1 MVVSQSAVE
10 PSHEPELNKVGPS
23 SSFSGTGEVS
33 VKFEKEVTG
42 GDTGAELDIGGD
54 DAVAAGGPVSNGT
67 ANFQLSSQ
75 LTWFADDRSLLGV
88 HKLPPDISSFHKL
101 ELSSGQRRFNKLS
114 DISSSN
120 KLDSPSS
127 QLRLEKS
134 KTERPRRN
142 NILAEDASQIFNKN
156 MSVHEKLKLLNRIAT
171 VKNDG
176 TVEFEIPADVEPSA
190 YVAGSG
196 KVQNACND
204 DPAGS
209 AEPLCI
215 PPLQIAM
222 LIVGTRGDVQPFV
235 AIGKP
240 LQEHGHRVRL
250 ATHSNFKEF
259 VLTAGL
265 EFYPLG
271 GDPKVLAEYMVKN
284 KGFLPSGPSEIPVQR
299 SQMKD
304 IINSLLPACKEPDLD
319 TGIPFRAEA
328 IIANPPAYGRKKLK
342 LRPVTYLSGSQ
353 GSESD
358 IPHGYIWSP
367 HLVPKPKDWG
377 PKIDVVGFCFL
388 DLASN
393 YEPPVEL
400 VNWLKAGRSQSTLGL
415 PVQQPEK
422 MTQIIV
428 QALEMTGQRGIIN
441 KGWVG
446 LGNYEFVIHHGG
458 AGTTAAGLKAA
469 CPTTIVPFF
478 GDQPFWGERVHA
490 RGVGPS
496 PIPVD
501 QFTLPKLVDAIKF
514 MLDPK
519 VKERAVE
526 LAKAMEKEDG
536 VDGAVK
542 AFLRHLPREK
552 PESDPPHPSSGLF
565 SIQTALSLLHKELL
579 LFPFVLTA
587 HMQPALNSHTGYSSY
602 RSFPLVRFILVFDE
616 YAEPS
621 RTTNCNTIKHLKQ
634 THLQILING
643 LKDNNFLLHTL
654 ITVSANLISLDYAF
668 NVLQT
673 SISPNVVA
681 YNTMI
686 KCFVNDNNSLTKYNA
701 MSVYK
706 ELKKRDFLVLPN
718 SFTFTF
724 LLKCFESLNIGRMIH
739 GEILKMGF
747 DSSSAFVGNALLN
760 LYGKCASDGVDIAC
774 KVFDYMPVRD
784 IVSWN
789 TMIGM
794 YMDCGEVGLAIR
806 LFESMPERSV
816 VTWNSVISGLAKNGN
831 MEYARS
837 MFDEMPEK
845 NDVSWN
851 CLISGYLKMGD
862 LRNAEVVFNEMPVKS
877 VVACTAIISGY
888 TSIGDVESARKMF
901 DQIGSKRNVVTWN
914 AMISGYI
921 NKSLFE
927 EALSLFHLMSVD
939 GKCKPDQITLISIVS
954 ACSHLGS
961 LENGKWIA
969 FYINK
974 NKIKLST
981 PLGNALI
988 DMFAKCGDIESSKS
1002 VFNRMTNKCIITW
1015 TTMVSSLAV
1024 HGMCKEAL
1032 ALFNKL
1038 CDQGTKPDD
1047 VMFIAVLSACN
1058 HGGLVKEGKTI
1069 FNQMVHNFAIKPQIE
1084 HYGCMI
1090 DLLARSGDLDSAF
1103 RLTDNMDLE
1112 PNSVIWG
1119 TLLAA
1124 CKLHGN
1130 SKLFERVTKKILDQ
1144 EPSNPSYLTL
1154 VTNLSSS
1161 IGRWQDALSFRREM
1175 KQEGIEKVPG
1185 CSSIQIGDKVHEFI
1199 ARDTSHMQRSDI
1211 YEILVFLNGHLW
1223 LQSDFEV

>member
-1 MVVSQSAVE
+1 MVESQSAVE
-10 PSHEPELNKVGPS
+10 ASQEPELNKVGPS
-23 SSFSGTGEVS
+23 SSFSDTGEVS

-42 GDTGAELDIGGD
+42 GDSGAEIDIGGD
-54 DAVAAGGPVSNGT
+54 DAVAAGVPISNGT
-67 ANFQLSSQ
+67 ANFS
-75 LTWFADDRSLLGV
+75 DDRSLLGV
-88 HKLPPDISSFHKL
+88 HKLTPEISSSHKL
-101 ELSSGQRRFNKLS
+101 ELSSGQRRLNKLSS

-120 KLDSPSS
+120 KLESPSS

-142 NILAEDASQIFNKN
+142 NILAEDASQIYDKN
-156 MSVHEKLKLLNRIAT
+156 MSVQQKLKLLNRIAT

-196 KVQNACND
+196 KVQNACNE

-235 AIGKP
+235 AIGKR
-240 LQEHGHRVRL
+240 LQEYGHRVRL

-319 TGIPFRAEA
+319 TGISFRAEA
-328 IIANPPAYGRKKLK
+328 IIANPPAYGHTHVAEALKVPIHIFFTMPWTPTSEFPHPLSRVKQPAGYRLSYQIVDSLIWLGIRDMINDLRKKKLK

-400 VNWLKAGRSQSTLGL
+400 VNWLKAGPKPIYIGFGSL

-428 QALEMTGQRGIIN
+428 QALERTGQRGIIN
-441 KGWVG
+441 KGWGG
-446 LGNYEFVIHHGG
+446 LGNLVEPKDFVYSLDNIPHDWLFLQCASVIHHGG

-565 SIQTALSLLHKELL
+565 SI
-579 LFPFVLTA
+579 
-587 HMQPALNSHTGYSSY
+587 
-602 RSFPLVRFILVFDE
+602 R
-616 YAEPS
+616 
-621 RTTNCNTIKHLKQ
+621 
-634 THLQILING
+634 
-643 LKDNNFLLHTL
+643 
-654 ITVSANLISLDYAF
+654 
-668 NVLQT
+668 
-673 SISPNVVA
+673 
-681 YNTMI
+681 
-686 KCFVNDNNSLTKYNA
+686 KCF
-701 MSVYK
+701 
-706 ELKKRDFLVLPN
+706 
-718 SFTFTF
+718 
-724 LLKCFESLNIGRMIH
+724 
-739 GEILKMGF
+739 
-747 DSSSAFVGNALLN
+747 
-760 LYGKCASDGVDIAC
+760 
-774 KVFDYMPVRD
+774 
-784 IVSWN
+784 
-789 TMIGM
+789 
-794 YMDCGEVGLAIR
+794 
-806 LFESMPERSV
+806 
-816 VTWNSVISGLAKNGN
+816 
-831 MEYARS
+831 
-837 MFDEMPEK
+837 
-845 NDVSWN
+845 
-851 CLISGYLKMGD
+851 
-862 LRNAEVVFNEMPVKS
+862 
-877 VVACTAIISGY
+877 
-888 TSIGDVESARKMF
+888 
-901 DQIGSKRNVVTWN
+901 
-914 AMISGYI
+914 
-921 NKSLFE
+921 
-927 EALSLFHLMSVD
+927 
-939 GKCKPDQITLISIVS
+939 
-954 ACSHLGS
+954 
-961 LENGKWIA
+961 
-969 FYINK
+969 
-974 NKIKLST
+974 
-981 PLGNALI
+981 
-988 DMFAKCGDIESSKS
+988 
-1002 VFNRMTNKCIITW
+1002 
-1015 TTMVSSLAV
+1015 
-1024 HGMCKEAL
+1024 
-1032 ALFNKL
+1032 
-1038 CDQGTKPDD
+1038 
-1047 VMFIAVLSACN
+1047 
-1058 HGGLVKEGKTI
+1058 
-1069 FNQMVHNFAIKPQIE
+1069 
-1084 HYGCMI
+1084 
-1090 DLLARSGDLDSAF
+1090 
-1103 RLTDNMDLE
+1103 
-1112 PNSVIWG
+1112 
-1119 TLLAA
+1119 
-1124 CKLHGN
+1124 
-1130 SKLFERVTKKILDQ
+1130 
-1144 EPSNPSYLTL
+1144 
-1154 VTNLSSS
+1154 
-1161 IGRWQDALSFRREM
+1161 
-1175 KQEGIEKVPG
+1175 G
-1185 CSSIQIGDKVHEFI
+1185 CS
-1199 ARDTSHMQRSDI
+1199 
-1211 YEILVFLNGHLW
+1211 
-1223 LQSDFEV
+1223 